1 MDFKMFLPTNREK
14 KIGFQSPKNEL
25 QRKLL
30 IKIVAMKVSYRDQ
43 TLVQYISNKYS
54 SWNLMV
60 QLD

>member
-1 MDFKMFLPTNREK
+1 MFLPTNREK

-54 SWNLMV
+54 S
-60 QLD
+60 